1 MKTIRKQNHTVIVLI
16 IAIIMFVMTV
26 LPILRSYTYAASVP
40 KLEEIR
46 VALFIDARGSVPSVT
61 LSSVN
66 PLSIGV
72 RTGAGISK
80 WFEAPA
86 NEPTSFSMNNYM
98 LKVLDTS
105 DYNAAVSTYSK
116 IALLGNP
123 YLFKSSNKGK
133 PIYQVRL
140 GGFRTV
146 EEALATRKNIPVDAV
161 ADRNNL
167 AVAGPLY
174 SSVGTYDTEAAA
186 SNHQMAMSQNGITT
200 YISVHP
206 NSEGKIVYSVWLGEA
221 TSDQNLENEKSVAAK
236 AMPGL
241 IFKPVDATLPY
252 LIKRHSASIQSA
264 NLPDINHYFYNA
276 ADQKVWVHASE
287 AVIKVS
293 ERYGRSYRGSMEI
306 TSYNGKLALINQ
318 LSFEHYLYSVVSS
331 ELGAAWP
338 LEALKAQSVTAR
350 TYAIKQGMKY
360 KIAHVSDTTFEQ
372 AYHGKGREFPQ
383 AVDAVEATSGEVIMD
398 INGIIEPFYSSNS
411 GGVTAEVL
419 EAWGNPVSYVKSV
432 ASPDKIAQKD
442 KPIWYRIML
451 DDGRTAYIS
460 SDYAILTEY
469 KNAADLPY
477 IEVTGMGVN
486 IRLAPR
492 VEESEN
498 APIAKANAGDR
509 YVWIGQDIQ
518 SNAYNWIRGPYSAD
532 LLKASIN
539 SRANTVIKGS
549 LQTLKITERG
559 ASKRVTGMTAN
570 GQKIELTN
578 ADTFRGAMNG
588 LPSTMFDVEET
599 GRYTILGA
607 KGKTREL
614 PEASGAIHVQSRQQ
628 TNQLM
633 LNEYYVMNAEKQVRS
648 VTKNPAFRFIGL
660 GFGHGLGM
668 SQYGSLALAEQGYD
682 YVGILQHYYKDV
694 IIKKE

>member
-1 MKTIRKQNHTVIVLI
+1 MKTIRKSNHTVMVLA
-16 IAIIMFVMTV
+16 IATIMFVMTV

-40 KLEEIR
+40 KLDEIR
-46 VALFIDARGSVPSVT
+46 VALFIDARGTVPSVT

-66 PLSIGV
+66 PLSIGL
-72 RTGAGISK
+72 RTASGNSK

-98 LKVLDTS
+98 LKVLDTA
-105 DYNAAVSTYSK
+105 DYNTAVSTYSK
-116 IALLGNP
+116 ITLLGKP
-123 YLFKSSNKGK
+123 YLFKSFNKGK
-133 PIYQVRL
+133 TIYQVRL
-140 GGFRTV
+140 GGFRSV
-146 EEALATRKNIPVDAV
+146 EEAQATKHNIPVDAV
-161 ADRNNL
+161 PDRNNL
-167 AVAGPLY
+167 AIAGPLY
-174 SSVGTYDTEAAA
+174 TSVGTYNTEAAA
-186 SNHQMAMSQNGITT
+186 ANHQMALSQNGIIAN
-200 YISVHP
+200 ISIHP
-206 NSEGKIVYSVWLGEA
+206 NSEGSIVYSVWLGEA
-221 TSDQNLENEKSVAAK
+221 TSEQNLENEKSVAAK

-241 IFKPVDATLPY
+241 IFQPIDATLPY
-252 LIKRHSASIQSA
+252 LLKRHSASIQSA
-264 NLPDINHYFYNA
+264 NVPDINHYSYNA
-276 ADQKVWVHASE
+276 GDQKIWVHASE
-287 AVIKVS
+287 AVIKVH
-293 ERYGRSYRGSMEI
+293 ERFGRSYRGSMEI

-318 LSFEHYLYSVVSS
+318 LSFEHYIYSVVSS

-338 LEALKAQSVTAR
+338 LEALKAQAVTAR

-372 AYHGKGREFPQ
+372 AYHGIGREFPQ
-383 AVDAVEATSGEVIMD
+383 AVEAVEATRGEVIMD

-432 ASPDKIAQKD
+432 ASPDKNAQKD
-442 KPIWYRIML
+442 KPVWYRIML

-460 SDYAILTEY
+460 SDYAILTDD
-469 KNAADLPY
+469 KNPAGLPY

-492 VEESEN
+492 VEETEN
-498 APIAKANAGDR
+498 APISKANTGER

-532 LLKASIN
+532 VLKSSIN
-539 SRANTVIKGS
+539 SRANIDIQGSIK
-549 LQTLKITERG
+549 TLRITERG
-559 ASKRVTGMTAN
+559 VSKRVTGMTVN

-578 ADTFRGAMNG
+578 ADAFRGAMNG

-614 PEASGAIHVQSRQQ
+614 PEASGAIHIQSGQQ
-628 TNQLM
+628 TDQLM
-633 LNEYYVMNAEKQVRS
+633 LNEYYVMNAEGQVRS
-648 VTKNPAFRFIGL
+648 VTKEPAFRFIGL

-668 SQYGSLALAEQGYD
+668 SQYGSQAMAEQGYD

-694 IIKKE
+694 IIIKE